1 MDVAVHGHPAVAFWI
16 RACAIELVR
25 GFGKADHQGIALV
38 AIGVERL
45 GLDFRSGTMRRE
57 GVVRVL
63 SQAGRVG
70 VRERGGRS
78 SDHSGPADRSILAQP
93 ADWAQHR
100 IAQAA

>member
-1 MDVAVHGHPAVAFWI
+1 MHVAVHRQPAVAFWI
-16 RACAIELVR
+16 GACAIELAG
-25 GFGKADHQGIALV
+25 GFGQADHQGIALV

-45 GLDFRSGTMRRE
+45 RLNFRSGTLRRE
-57 GVVRVL
+57 GVVRGL

-100 IAQAA
+100 IAQTA

>member
-1 MDVAVHGHPAVAFWI
+1 
-16 RACAIELVR
+16 L
-25 GFGKADHQGIALV
+25 
-38 AIGVERL
+38 
-45 GLDFRSGTMRRE
+45 RRE
-57 GVVRVL
+57 GVVRGL

-100 IAQAA
+100 IAQTA